1 MNGPA
6 FRGSLFTNDFLC
18 ETIATL
24 PKWLAFDDGA
34 AQALA
39 CDLSAIFQRFPT
51 SGRPNESQTEDDL
64 IWPVLGRL
72 GWDHSLRN
80 QNLTLRG
87 RDDVPDCLLFESAV
101 IKARANSF
109 HDEWKRFELGLAI
122 VESKR

>member
-6 FRGSLFTNDFLC
+6 FRGSLFTNDFLS

-24 PKWLAFDDGA
+24 PKWLPFDDGA

-51 SGRPNESQTEDDL
+51 SGRPKESQTEDDL

-72 GWDHSLRN
+72 TGIIRCATRTSLYAAATTCR
-80 QNLTLRG
+80 TA
-87 RDDVPDCLLFESAV
+87 CFS
-101 IKARANSF
+101 RAP
-109 HDEWKRFELGLAI
+109 
-122 VESKR
+122 